1 MLARIPVAM
10 QRCAR
15 YAGAIFLTYVLS
27 AAVGAS
33 MAHGGN
39 RLALAHRDGMVQRA
53 VTHDRASLDY
63 RAGRRVRAALI
74 DAAANFGRAA
84 LPQTVLGLTV
94 VLPFGT
100 VAQQGWAGGVVSV
113 DAQHQS
119 RLRTLRGASY
129 YLGVL
134 FLQFVAFSLCI
145 GAGVRTGV
153 CLYRANQ
160 GVGWRVWQYRPPPGA
175 LADAGYVIAAAVP
188 VFLVASAFEF
198 LSPWNR

>member
-1 MLARIPVAM
+1 
-10 QRCAR
+10 
-15 YAGAIFLTYVLS
+15 
-27 AAVGAS
+27 

-39 RLALAHRDGMVQRA
+39 RFALARRDAMVERA

-63 RAGRRVRAALI
+63 RAGRRVRAALV
-74 DAAANFGRAA
+74 DAAANFGLAA

-113 DAQHQS
+113 DRHHDS
-119 RLRTLRGASY
+119 RLRTMRGASY

-153 CLYRANQ
+153 CLYQANQ
-160 GVGWRVWQYRPPPGA
+160 AIGWRVWQYRLPRQA
-175 LADAGYVIAAAVP
+175 IADAGHVVGAALP